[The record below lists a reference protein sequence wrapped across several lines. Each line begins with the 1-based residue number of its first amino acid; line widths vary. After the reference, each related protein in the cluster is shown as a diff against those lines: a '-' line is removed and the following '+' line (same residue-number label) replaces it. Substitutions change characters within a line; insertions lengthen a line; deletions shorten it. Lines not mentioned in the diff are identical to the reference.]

1 MKKSLTFN
9 KKQKDIVNVFIYI
22 AFIGMMVK
30 WIIDADQMA
39 VKITYTCI
47 LLIFGSVV
55 IYYEYLKKLNERAI
69 LTLIEKCDPY
79 QGMHLIHKLE
89 RLDLFKSF
97 KQAILIYR
105 LLALR
110 DQGKYDETLRMLR
123 TLGKKHFSSSYD
135 LLLIYHHSLF
145 QAYCAMQNSQQAE
158 IAYQDVMALQHKKKG
173 LKKITPLFA
182 WDEVSSMYYYT
193 IGRYRESH
201 KYLKQVSTDHMNK
214 REQIHYHMLAG
225 RLALAKKQIKDARKS
240 FKEVLVRNNQMAVS
254 EEAKNI
260 LKKI

>member
-1 MKKSLTFN
+1 MKKNLTFS
-9 KKQKDIVNVFIYI
+9 KKQKDIVNIVIYVV
-22 AFIGMMVK
+22 FIGMMIK

-47 LLIFGSVV
+47 LLIFGFVV
-55 IYYEYLKKLNERAI
+55 IYYEYLKKLNERAV

-89 RLDLFKSF
+89 RLDIFKSF
-97 KQAILIYR
+97 KQAILIYK

-110 DQGKYDETLRMLR
+110 DQGNYDETLKILKDI
-123 TLGKKHFSSSYD
+123 GKKQFSSSYD

-145 QAYCAMQNSQQAE
+145 QAYCAMNNSEQAE
-158 IAYQDVMALQHKKKG
+158 ISYQEVMALRHKKKG
-173 LKKITPLFA
+173 LKKINPLIA

-193 IGRYRESH
+193 IGRYKESH

-225 RLALAKKQIKDARKS
+225 HIALAKKQIKDARKS
-240 FKEVLVRNNQMAVS
+240 FKEVLVRDNQMAVGK
-254 EEAKNI
+254 EAKNI
-260 LKKI
+260 LQKI